1 MAEKIVSFQNHVH
14 LVGFDEPITERSI
27 EQILDSEVIKNLKN
41 DFSRKILSKRIR
53 LRLINLNN

>member
-41 DFSRKILSKRIR
+41 DFS
-53 LRLINLNN
+53 